1 MIAIKQSFRRLTGS
15 SPLFNF
21 AWFLKQKEVLHSYAK
36 PLINYGDDGESFA
49 FIEPVPP
56 VVAVHGSSFRA
67 ASFASG
73 RVHAALSSHLLGAH
87 FANGFKSL
95 VSFAFLLK
103 QKRSHIFLQDLFF
116 IYGDDGT
123 WTRYL

>member
-1 MIAIKQSFRRLTGS
+1 MVVSTKLNHPEITFGTAPRRKFRDLKIAIKQSFRRLTGS

-56 VVAVHGSSFRA
+56 VVAVHGSSFL
-67 ASFASG
+67 SPFPPVG
-73 RVHAALSSHLLGAH
+73 RR
-87 FANGFKSL
+87 F
-95 VSFAFLLK
+95 
-103 QKRSHIFLQDLFF
+103 QK
-116 IYGDDGT
+116 
-123 WTRYL
+123 